1 MEKNLLLVDDSVAIR
16 EVVGLT
22 FEETGVVV
30 RTAAALEEAWG
41 MVQEDNPDIIVADAD
56 KAQIGGWE
64 LCRRIKEDSNFRSIP
79 IVLFT
84 WEDPEEPHPS
94 DLAPDALLNKPFGS
108 DELGKTVGA
117 LIGLDGWNGQLE
129 DEATTDIAQGA
140 TGPEIL
146 TESEILMEENVPIAP
161 EEIEVDLP
169 ISHLAEDV
177 TEPHALNDQG
187 EELKAQPSPDSI
199 PPIVDVRPIVESTI
213 RQAVRESLNGLNEE
227 ELRPLIASAVRDALA
242 DLAPQI
248 TGLVEQVAREIVP
261 DLAEIWIE
269 REILRLKEEG

>member
-22 FEETGVVV
+22 FEETDVVV

-41 MVQEDNPDIIVADAD
+41 IIQEENPDIIVADAD

-64 LCRRIKEDSNFRSIP
+64 LCRRVKEDPNFRSIP

-84 WEDPEEPHPS
+84 WEDPDESHPAEV
-94 DLAPDALLNKPFGS
+94 APDALLNKPFGS
-108 DELGKTVGA
+108 DDLGRTVGP
-117 LIGLDGWNGQLE
+117 LIGLDGWNGKQ
-129 DEATTDIAQGA
+129 EAEPEKTAAQGA
-140 TGPEIL
+140 P
-146 TESEILMEENVPIAP
+146 ESEVLMEDEPPMTP
-161 EEIEVDLP
+161 EEMEGAPSVP
-169 ISHLAEDV
+169 PLAEEVAEPQSPDV
-177 TEPHALNDQG
+177 QG
-187 EELKAQPSPDSI
+187 GEMKAQPSPDSA
-199 PPIVDVRPIVESTI
+199 PPIEDVRPMIESTI
-213 RQAVRESLNGLNEE
+213 RQAVRESFNGLNED
-227 ELRPLIASAVRDALA
+227 ELRPLIASAVRDALS

-261 DLAEIWIE
+261 ELAEIWIE

>member
-22 FEETGVVV
+22 FEETDVVV

-41 MVQEDNPDIIVADAD
+41 MVQEDNPDVIVADAD

-64 LCRRIKEDSNFRSIP
+64 LCRRIKEDPNFRSIP

-84 WEDPEEPHPS
+84 WEDPEGPHPS

-108 DELGKTVGA
+108 DDLGKTVGA
-117 LIGLDGWNGQLE
+117 LIGLDAWNGEQESEPTEDVPLE
-129 DEATTDIAQGA
+129 AE
-140 TGPEIL
+140 
-146 TESEILMEENVPIAP
+146 ESEILMEEDVPIAP
-161 EEIEVDLP
+161 EETEAEPPVTP
-169 ISHLAEDV
+169 LAEEV
-177 TEPHALNDQG
+177 TEPPALNENGQD
-187 EELKAQPSPDSI
+187 LKAQPSPDSI
-199 PPIVDVRPIVESTI
+199 PPIEDLRPIVESTI
-213 RQAVRESLNGLNEE
+213 REAVRESLNGLNEE

-261 DLAEIWIE
+261 ELAEIWIE